1 MLMLRPIDRSR
12 REGPLYPG
20 SAKILRDFIDPR
32 HLLLQVDAN
41 FDFQSLV
48 EFLLNKYNPE
58 VGRPAIHPEVLIRA
72 LLLSA
77 IYDVP
82 SYRQLC
88 ERISENLAW
97 RWFCHLALEDSVFD
111 HSTLTVFIERIGSEG
126 FQALLG
132 RLNAELLRL
141 GLLSPRMYVDSTAI
155 EAKVRT
161 ATLERTDLSPK
172 EFSQQAVQEEGVFT
186 LREKRPA
193 VPEEGW
199 PASLRCLRYQD
210 DKGRL
215 PLSPVDPEARWRR
228 PNKELRAV
236 LGYKENVIAD
246 KSGFILA
253 RGVTPGTASD
263 PQGAEAL
270 VDRLP
275 LHPKS
280 MTGDAGYR
288 AGQFRWFLRRRGIT
302 PYIPLNPNQ
311 EAEANLALASGFV
324 YHGDHVVC
332 PQGKTLKR
340 AGFQDGDASLQ
351 YVALQ
356 ADCQACPL
364 KATCLSDKEKRK
376 HVKVSRYEYEFRRA
390 RQLNRTLRYQREMRR
405 RTTVSEGVFASLDRL
420 AWDEA
425 RFWGTEKLDCQGCIA
440 AIAHNILKALR
451 KVRFWKRRAEALLP
465 THSHLVADLL
475 RTAPLRLLAS
485 IISRLHLVRMIP
497 LQA

>member
-1 MLMLRPIDRSR
+1 MLKPIDRSR
-12 REGPLYPG
+12 RDGALYPG
-20 SAKILRDFIDPR
+20 SARTLKDFIDPQ
-32 HLLLQVDAN
+32 HLLVKIDAN
-41 FDFQSLV
+41 FDFEDLV
-48 EFLLNKYNPE
+48 QFLLGKYKSDI
-58 VGRPAIHPEVLIRA
+58 GRPAIHPEVLIRA

-97 RWFCHLALEDSVFD
+97 RWFCHLALEDPVFD

-126 FQALLG
+126 FQELLG

-161 ATLERTDLSPK
+161 ASLERTALSPK
-172 EFSQQAVQEEGVFT
+172 EFSQQAVQQEGVFI
-186 LREKRPA
+186 LREKKPA
-193 VPEEGW
+193 VLEEGR

-210 DKGRL
+210 DQGRL

-228 PNKELRAV
+228 PSKERRAV
-236 LGYKENVIAD
+236 LGYKENVIVD

-263 PQGAEAL
+263 PEGAEAL
-270 VDRLP
+270 VNRLP
-275 LHPKS
+275 LGPES
-280 MTGDAGYR
+280 MAGDAGYR
-288 AGQFRWFLRRRGIT
+288 AGGFRCFLRRRHIT

-311 EAEANLALASGFV
+311 EAEANVALTHGFV

-351 YVALQ
+351 YLALQ
-356 ADCQACPL
+356 ADCQACPS
-364 KATCLSDKEKRK
+364 KGKCLSDKEKRK
-376 HVKVSRYEYEFRRA
+376 HVRVSRYEYEFRRA
-390 RQLNRTLRYQREMRR
+390 RRLNSTVRYQREMRR
-405 RTTVSEGVFASLDRL
+405 RTTAMEGVFASLDRL

-425 RFWGTEKLDCQGCIA
+425 RFWGTEKLDCQGSIA

-451 KVRFWKRRAEALLP
+451 KVRFWKRQAQALLP
-465 THSHLVADLL
+465 ARSHPVAKPF
-475 RTAPLRLLAS
+475 RAATLRLLALL
-485 IISRLHLVRMIP
+485 IPRPHLSRTTLLRT
-497 LQA
+497 